1 MSKTTAQYGNE
12 SISQLKGADRVRKRP
27 GVIFGSDGLD
37 GCQHAVFEILS
48 NSIDEAREGHGNLIT
63 LTRYADKSIEVE
75 DFGRGCPVD
84 WNANEK
90 RFNWELVFC
99 ELYAGGKYSN
109 NEGENYEY
117 SLGLN
122 GLGSCA
128 TQYASEY
135 MDVTVWRD
143 GKKYELHFKKGKV
156 VGKKGQELTISPADR
171 KKTGT
176 TIKWRPDLE
185 VFTDIDIPEEFFK
198 DVLHRQAVVNAGIT
212 FRFRNQNGNKFEVTD
227 YVYENGILDYV
238 HEIAADNPLTTPYF
252 ISAERR
258 GRDREDKP
266 EYKVKLSAA
275 FCFSNKVSLTEYY
288 HNSSW
293 LEYGGA
299 PEKAT
304 RNAFVYAIDAY
315 IKKIGKYQ
323 KNESKIS
330 YQDVADCLVLVTNCF
345 STQTSYENQ
354 TKKAIT
360 NRFIQEAMTDFFKER
375 LEIYFIENKPEAD
388 KIAEQVLVNK
398 RSREA
403 AEKTR
408 LGMKKKLSGSIDI
421 ANRVQKFV
429 DCRSRDPEKRE
440 IYIVEGDSALGAC
453 KLSRDADFQGIMPVR
468 GKILNCLKADFAR
481 IFKSDIITDLLKV
494 LGCGVEVQVKGQK
507 DLNSFDINNLRW
519 NKVIIC
525 TDADVDGFQI
535 RTLILTMIY
544 RLVPTL
550 IREGY
555 VYIAES
561 PLYEIESKGKI
572 YFAYSDKEKA
582 DIVASLNGAKASIN
596 RSKGLGEN
604 DPDMMWMTTMNPET
618 RRLIKVM
625 PEDAEHMS
633 QMFDLLLGD
642 DLAGRKN
649 HIAENGYLY
658 LDMADI
664 S

>member
-1 MSKTTAQYGNE
+1 MSKTTAEYGND

-48 NSIDEAREGHGNLIT
+48 NSIDEAREGYGKVIT

-75 DFGRGCPVD
+75 DFGRGCPLD

-99 ELYAGGKYSN
+99 ELYAGGKYAN

-128 TQYASEY
+128 TQYSSEY

-143 GKKYELHFKKGKV
+143 GNKYELHFKKGKV
-156 VGKKGQELTISPADR
+156 LGKKGQELTITPADR

-198 DVLHRQAVVNAGIT
+198 DILHRQAVVNAGVT
-212 FRFRNQNGNKFEVTD
+212 FRFRNQNGNKFDVTE

-238 HEIAADNPLTTPYF
+238 HEIAHESPLTSPYF

-258 GRDREDKP
+258 GRDRADKP

-275 FCFSNKVSLTEYY
+275 FCFSNKVKVIEYY

-299 PEKAT
+299 PEKAA
-304 RNAFVYAIDAY
+304 RSAFVYAIDAY

-323 KNESKIS
+323 KNESKINF
-330 YQDVADCLVLVTNCF
+330 QDVADCLVLVTNCF

-360 NRFIQEAMTDFFKER
+360 NRFIQEAMTDFFKEK
-375 LEIYFIENKPEAD
+375 LEVYFIENKPEAD

-408 LGMKKKLSGSIDI
+408 QGMKKKLSGSIDI

-468 GKILNCLKADFAR
+468 GKILNCLKADYVR
-481 IFKSDIITDLLKV
+481 IFKSDVITDLLKV
-494 LGCGVEVQVKGQK
+494 LGCGVEVQAKGQK
-507 DLNSFDINNLRW
+507 DLNAFDINNLRW

-561 PLYEIESKGKI
+561 PLYEIECKGKT

-582 DIVASLNGAKASIN
+582 DIVSGLGGAKATIN

-625 PEDAEHMS
+625 PEEAEHMS